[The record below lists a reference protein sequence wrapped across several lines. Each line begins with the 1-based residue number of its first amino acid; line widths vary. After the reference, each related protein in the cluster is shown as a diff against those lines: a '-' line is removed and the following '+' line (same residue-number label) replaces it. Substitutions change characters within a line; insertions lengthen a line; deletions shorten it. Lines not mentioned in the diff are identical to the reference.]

1 MARASNRSPPPAP
14 RGWQS
19 RGPRSN
25 HIDEFRHRQEH
36 TQQQPRRR
44 STDNVTFDVAQSGD
58 RLQQKDEQTEQGPR
72 HLHEHAGTDL
82 NRLGGQANDGC
93 DQQCACE
100 FTELIC
106 VQGDDDGGH
115 APESAKDGDQAK
127 CDQEQ
132 PVVLLEKAYLV
143 LEGTELLKAFGSQRA
158 GQYMLDV
165 ENHVVLL
172 DEAADSFGAKFPELI
187 VGDGHD
193 DRIIRALGD

>member
-1 MARASNRSPPPAP
+1 MWRIANIPN
-14 RGWQS
+14 G
-19 RGPRSN
+19 
-25 HIDEFRHRQEH
+25 
-36 TQQQPRRR
+36 RRR
-44 STDNVTFDVAQSGD
+44 C
-58 RLQQKDEQTEQGPR
+58 
-72 HLHEHAGTDL
+72 
-82 NRLGGQANDGC
+82 GGC
-93 DQQCACE
+93 RCRWLE
-100 FTELIC
+100 
-106 VQGDDDGGH
+106 QGDDDGGH